1 MANKKVAEAVK
12 KATNAQIEL
21 APCPCGQTPDE
32 LMLELPAQ
40 PVKYGRAIGTC
51 CGVWG
56 IEFFNA
62 YQAGEDTVRL
72 AKEAWNRAVR
82 G

>member
-1 MANKKVAEAVK
+1 MPSKKVAEAVK
-12 KATNAQIEL
+12 KVANDKIEL
-21 APCPCGQTPDE
+21 LPCPCGQTPDE
-32 LMLELPAQ
+32 LMLELPNP
-40 PVKYGRAIGTC
+40 PVKYGRALGTC

-62 YQAGEDTVRL
+62 YQQGEDTVRL
-72 AKEAWNRAVR
+72 AKEAWNRAAR